1 MVVISDNE
9 VEELARALVRQT
21 ILASSWYPGVADEE
35 RRELIEQDVERHW
48 PLMIDEARKRLA
60 REGEA

>member
-1 MVVISDNE
+1 MAAVPNDE

-21 ILASSWYPGVADEE
+21 ILASSWYPGVANEE

-48 PLMIDEARKRLA
+48 PLMIDEARKRLE
-60 REGEA
+60 REDQA

>member
-1 MVVISDNE
+1 MAVIPDNE

-35 RRELIEQDVERHW
+35 RHQLIEHDVDRHW
-48 PLMIDEARKRLA
+48 PLMIDEARKRLG